1 MAELLAELL
10 ERCRNGDESAYRI
23 MVKRF
28 QNKALDLAKAIL
40 MDKHLAEDAV
50 QDAFLTTFNKL
61 DQLRRPEAF
70 PGWFRQIVRTEAR
83 RITRKKNKRPNNTIQ
98 EKNAELSPG
107 ATAEL
112 TELRKIVRQALK
124 ELPRAG
130 RQTTELFYLDERSY
144 IEVAQILDVPTGTV
158 KSRLHDAR
166 QRLRNMLLGYV
177 EETAT
182 KKTKQNHDK
191 QIPL

>member
-10 ERCRNGDESAYRI
+10 ERCRNGDESAYPI
-23 MVKRF
+23 IVKRF
-28 QNKALDLAKAIL
+28 QNKALDLAEAIL
-40 MDKHLAEDAV
+40 TDKHLAEDAV
-50 QDAFLTTFNKL
+50 QEAFMTAFNKL
-61 DQLRRPEAF
+61 HQLRRPEAF

-83 RITRKKNKRPNNTIQ
+83 RITRKKNKQSNNAIQ
-98 EKNAELSPG
+98 EKDAELSPT

-112 TELRKIVRQALK
+112 MELKKIVRQALK
-124 ELPRAG
+124 ELPQG
-130 RQTTELFYLDERSY
+130 SRQTTELFYLDERSY

-166 QRLRNMLLGYV
+166 QRLRNILLGYV

-182 KKTKQNHDK
+182 KKTKQKHDK